1 VYGFSEQFILPLS
14 HDEVVHL
21 KASLLNKMPGDYW
34 QKFANY
40 RALMALMMVHPG
52 KKLLFMGGEFAHY
65 NEWNFK
71 TELDWNLYKFPAH
84 DSANR
89 FVRDM
94 IATYRREPA
103 LFASDH
109 KKEGFEWIESNNAE
123 QSVFVFA
130 RYCEDFDEH
139 LVVVFNAT
147 PVVYHNYS
155 IGVPGKRGYVEVIN
169 SDYDIYG
176 GSGQYNGGALK
187 IYREPMHGKKNH
199 IKITVPPLGIA
210 VFKMK
215 PKQTKKSESY

>member
-1 VYGFSEQFILPLS
+1 
-14 HDEVVHL
+14 
-21 KASLLNKMPGDYW
+21 
-34 QKFANY
+34 
-40 RALMALMMVHPG
+40 
-52 KKLLFMGGEFAHY
+52 
-65 NEWNFK
+65 
-71 TELDWNLYKFPAH
+71 
-84 DSANR
+84 
-89 FVRDM
+89 M

-215 PKQTKKSESY
+215 PKQTKKAKATK